1 MKKIQL
7 IMLSTFIIGGM
18 LLITEYRDI
27 LSYAQEKV
35 DRNIIPLLIPPYEM
49 IKDFGSSD
57 LNRINVTYVNNIP

>member
-1 MKKIQL
+1 MKKIHL

-18 LLITEYRDI
+18 LLNIESRDI

>member
-1 MKKIQL
+1 MKKIHL

-18 LLITEYRDI
+18 LLNTEYRDI
-27 LSYAQEKV
+27 LSYSQEKV
-35 DRNIIPLLIPPYEM
+35 DRNIIPLLIPPYQM